1 MSLLKKKL
9 DITVEGE
16 EYIMMFDMKS
26 IAVYQELSNMSFA
39 EGFLKLQ
46 LFDDIEAINF
56 IASTLR
62 KKSDPEEPLGK
73 DFIENGN
80 LLFALAVL
88 RLEAIDYVNMSLPI
102 STKGKK

>member
-1 MSLLKKKL
+1 M
-9 DITVEGE
+9 
-16 EYIMMFDMKS
+16 
-26 IAVYQELSNMSFA
+26 Q
-39 EGFLKLQ
+39 GFLKLQ

-62 KKSDPEEPLGK
+62 KKSDPEEPIGK

-102 STKGKK
+102 SKKGKKVKSNNSKEDIDLDWLYYCYTTILGKSEKRVLGSYTS

>member
-26 IAVYQELSNMSFA
+26 IAVYQEL
-39 EGFLKLQ
+39 Q

-62 KKSDPEEPLGK
+62 KKSDPEEPIGK